1 MTNLT
6 KPTDNYLEASFEVFH
21 FTIKDKCHKSLV
33 LPVIV
38 KKKKK
43 VEIIVK
49 QKPNKLRDIPLSA
62 HFLGSHIENISEDI
76 RKIWG

>member
-1 MTNLT
+1 M
-6 KPTDNYLEASFEVFH
+6 PQISGSSCDGQ
-21 FTIKDKCHKSLV
+21 
-33 LPVIV
+33 
-38 KKKKK
+38 KKKK

-76 RKIWG
+76 RKI